1 MDKFEV
7 ADLVAPLSNNVDE
20 ADQFLCHIPEI
31 LKHCDKKYLI
41 KLGNELADT
50 IEMNNKLGKNE
61 LCVDSDEQLKLMI
74 RLIRKLG
81 NKTRYRVEE

>member
-1 MDKFEV
+1 
-7 ADLVAPLSNNVDE
+7 
-20 ADQFLCHIPEI
+20 
-31 LKHCDKKYLI
+31 
-41 KLGNELADT
+41 
-50 IEMNNKLGKNE
+50 MNNKLGKNE